1 MSDDQPS
8 IIEFSEDINDA
19 EAPDPLPKGEY
30 PFSIRSAERKKSA
43 KGNEYASVTLF
54 IDPDSYPADYTEGNE
69 DGTLLTYNRLML
81 SDTPQNRYRIRKLC
95 ESIGATMGR
104 KLDLNDWVGL
114 NGVAVIDHETYEGEL
129 RAVVKKINPA

>member
-1 MSDDQPS
+1 
-8 IIEFSEDINDA
+8 
-19 EAPDPLPKGEY
+19 
-30 PFSIRSAERKKSA
+30 
-43 KGNEYASVTLF
+43 
-54 IDPDSYPADYTEGNE
+54 
-69 DGTLLTYNRLML
+69 L